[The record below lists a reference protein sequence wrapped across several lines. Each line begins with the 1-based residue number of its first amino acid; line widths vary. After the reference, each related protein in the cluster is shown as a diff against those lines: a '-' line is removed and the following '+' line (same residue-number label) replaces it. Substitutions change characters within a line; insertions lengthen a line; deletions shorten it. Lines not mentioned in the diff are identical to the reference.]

1 MARIYAV
8 VNQKGGV
15 GKTTTSVN
23 LAASF
28 AGQGYKTLL
37 IDSDAQA
44 HSCKSIGFN
53 PDKTSNNLYTVL
65 TGKAKIED
73 SIHPTDFENLWMLPS
88 DISLSATEVELATKT
103 GKEYYLQKALTR
115 VADRFDFVVIDCPP
129 FLGVLT
135 INALIASTDV
145 LVTCTMSYLSLE
157 GVSDLLDLVEVI
169 NDTLYLPHKV
179 KITGVLACMYDDR
192 TKMSRRVKKELERY
206 FGDTVFNVTVP
217 VNVTINESQTKGI
230 PVVYFEPESKG
241 ANAYRRLSLEILR
254 RNGMIE

>member
-1 MARIYAV
+1 MARIFAV

-28 AGQGYKTLL
+28 AGQGYRTLL

-53 PDKTSNNLYTVL
+53 PEKTSANLYTVL
-65 TGKAKIED
+65 NGKEKIEK
-73 SIHPTDFENLWMLPS
+73 SIHTTDFENLWIVPS

-103 GKEYYLQKALTR
+103 GKEYYLQRAL
-115 VADRFDFVVIDCPP
+115 DKIKDKFDFIIIDCPP

-169 NDTLYLPHKV
+169 NDTLYLPNKV

-192 TKMSRRVKKELERY
+192 TKMSRRVRKELERY
-206 FGDTVFNVTVP
+206 FGDTVYNVTIP
-217 VNVTINESQTKGI
+217 VNVAINEAQTKGI
-230 PVVYFEPESKG
+230 PIIHHAPESKG
-241 ANAYRRLSLEILR
+241 AHAYRRLSMEILR
-254 RNGMIE
+254 RNGMID

>member
-23 LAASF
+23 LAACF

-44 HSCKSIGFN
+44 HSCKSVGFN
-53 PDKTSNNLYTVL
+53 PEKTSDNLYTVL
-65 TGKAKIED
+65 NGKSKIKK
-73 SIHPTDFENLWMLPS
+73 SIHKTNFDNLWILPS

-103 GKEYYLQKALTR
+103 GKEFYLQKALEK
-115 VADRFDFVVIDCPP
+115 VKDKFDFVIIDCPP

-135 INALIASTDV
+135 INALIASTNV

-192 TKMSRRVKKELERY
+192 TKISRRVKKELERY
-206 FGDTVFNVTVP
+206 FGDKVYNVTIP
-217 VNVTINESQTKGI
+217 NNITINESQTKGI
-230 PVVYFEPESKG
+230 PIINYAPEAKG
-241 ANAYRRLSLEILR
+241 AHAYRRLSLEILR
-254 RNGMIE
+254 RNGMID